1 VATQRLFFLLRRLPH
16 LSREQFQHYWWNN
29 HAPLVASRAE
39 VLGIRRYQQVHTVQ
53 PARPD
58 GPEVFDG
65 IAELWFDGPAP
76 SGTPEQRAQA
86 GADLLAD
93 ERNFIDLSRSPIWMA
108 DEHLMQERPHGGLRL
123 TAALRRKEG
132 VTRDFF
138 LRRWHDDH
146 GPLAL
151 RNNDVFGFGHYV
163 QLHTPAD
170 AEEHPLRIRRGA
182 PEPFDGVSEIWLD
195 DVNPD
200 PAHAAAVR
208 AKVTADEDDFLDR
221 ERSVLWFSEVRVVV
235 DRSA

>member
-1 VATQRLFFLLRRLPH
+1 MPTQRLVFLLHRLPH
-16 LSREQFQHYWWNN
+16 LTREQFQDYWWNT

-39 VLGIRRYQQVHTVQ
+39 TLGIGRYQQVHTVRA
-53 PARPD
+53 ARPD
-58 GPEVFDG
+58 RPEVFDG

-76 SGTPEQRAQA
+76 TGTDQERAQA

-93 ERNFIDLSRSPIWMA
+93 ERNFIDLARSPIWMA
-108 DEHLMQERPHGGLRL
+108 DEHVMQDQPHDGLRL

-132 VTRDFF
+132 TTREYF

-170 AEEHPLRIRRGA
+170 AEDHPLRARRGA
-182 PEPFDGVSEIWLD
+182 PEPFDGVSEIWPVA
-195 DVNPD
+195 VNPD
-200 PAHAAAVR
+200 PAHAAEVR
-208 AKVTADEDDFLDR
+208 AQVTADEDDFLDIG
-221 ERSVLWFSEVRVVV
+221 RSVLWFSEVRVVV
-235 DRSA
+235 DRTR